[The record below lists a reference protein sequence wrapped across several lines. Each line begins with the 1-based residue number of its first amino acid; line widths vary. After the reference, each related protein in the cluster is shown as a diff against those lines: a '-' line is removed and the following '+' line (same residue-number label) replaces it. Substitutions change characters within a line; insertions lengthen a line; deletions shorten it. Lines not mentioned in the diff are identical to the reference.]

1 MTLQEHSS
9 TVTAGAA
16 DSLACR
22 NSFICKAETT
32 ERPKAYLQQ
41 NLNFTDLPKE
51 QDETKTYDQT
61 PHRETD
67 VAKHWHI
74 REIQFKGKKKSK
86 RLSYQQTSFHS

>member
-22 NSFICKAETT
+22 NWFICKAETT

-41 NLNFTDLPKE
+41 NLKFTNLHKE
-51 QDETKTYDQT
+51 QDKTKTYDQIL
-61 PHRETD
+61 HQETD
-67 VAKHWHI
+67 VAKLWHI
-74 REIQFKGKKKSK
+74 REIKFKGKKKSK
-86 RLSYQQTSFHS
+86 GLSHQQTSFRS